1 MWFKNLQI
9 YRLPPG
15 WAMTPGD
22 LETELA
28 RQPLTPCMGQNL
40 QSRGWVAP
48 QGEAPL
54 VRSVERQL
62 MLALGTEQKL
72 LPGAVI
78 KQEADER
85 AAQIE
90 AVKGYKPGR
99 KMMREIKEQ
108 VIMELLPRAF
118 VRRRSLRS
126 WIDPVGGWLVIDA
139 SAPAK
144 AEELVEMLR
153 NTLNGELAVTLLEPA
168 QSPSAL
174 LTGWLASGQAPGRFE
189 LGDECE
195 LCGTDESKPTVRYVR
210 HGLDGEDIR
219 RHITEGKFATKLG
232 LTWNDKV
239 SFVLTEKLQVKKVKF
254 LAVREDEGET
264 ADHAEEQFDI
274 DFVLMSGEL
283 SLLLKDLAEAIGAP
297 APEAATPRTP
307 APMETAGAVPW

>member
-1 MWFKNLQI
+1 MWFKNLQV

-15 WAMTPGD
+15 WAMAPGE
-22 LETELA
+22 LEAELA

-40 QSRGWVAP
+40 QSRGWVGP

-54 VRSVERQL
+54 VRSVGRQL
-62 MLALGTEQKL
+62 MIALGTEQKL

-90 AVKGYKPGR
+90 AVKGFKPGR

-108 VIMELLPRAF
+108 VILELLPRAF
-118 VRRRSLRS
+118 VRRRSLRT
-126 WIDPVGGWLVIDA
+126 WIDPVEGWLVVDA

-144 AEELVEMLR
+144 AEELLETLR
-153 NTLNGELAVTLLEPA
+153 NSLNGELAVTLIEPA

-174 LTGWLASGQAPGRFE
+174 LTGWLASRQAPGRFE

-210 HGLDGEDIR
+210 HGLDGDDIR
-219 RHITEGKFATKLG
+219 RHISEGKFATKLG
-232 LTWNDKV
+232 LTWNDKI

-264 ADHAEEQFDI
+264 SDHAEEQFDI
-274 DFVLMSGEL
+274 DFTLMAGEL
-283 SLLLKDLAEAIGAP
+283 SQLLNDLAEVVGA
-297 APEAATPRTP
+297 AVPERVVPPFPSAR
-307 APMETAGAVPW
+307 ETADA